1 MLKQSQVNLCNFTNN
16 KNVMLIREI
25 LQKDNES
32 IAKVI
37 RDIFHELDAP
47 KVGTAYAD
55 PILDTLYEVYQ
66 APRSL
71 YYVVELNGKVVGGCG
86 VAPIEML
93 NPVQHETIKVC
104 ELQKMY
110 FAPEIRGT
118 GFAEKIIEKCLECA
132 KNQGFE
138 LCYLE
143 TLSFMTA
150 AQKLYKRMGFEPI
163 DGPMGNT
170 GHSSCEVWMTKKLV

>member
-1 MLKQSQVNLCNFTNN
+1 
-16 KNVMLIREI
+16 MLIRKI
-25 LQKDNES
+25 QQKDNES

-66 APRSL
+66 APRSK
-71 YYVVELNGKVVGGCG
+71 YYVVEKEGKVVGGCG
-86 VAPIEML
+86 VAPLE
-93 NPVQHETIKVC
+93 NGDTEVC

-118 GFAEKIIEKCLECA
+118 GYAEKIIEKCLEFA
-132 KNQGFE
+132 KTQEFE
-138 LCYLE
+138 ICYLE
-143 TLSFMTA
+143 TLSFMTT
-150 AQKLYKRMGFEPI
+150 AQKLYKRIGFENI
-163 DGPMGNT
+163 CGPMGNT
-170 GHSSCEVWMTKKLV
+170 GHNSCEVWMTKKL

>member
-1 MLKQSQVNLCNFTNN
+1 
-16 KNVMLIREI
+16 MLIREI
-25 LQKDNES
+25 QQKDNEA

-37 RDIFHELDAP
+37 RAIFHELDAP

-66 APRSL
+66 APRSI
-71 YYVVELNGKVVGGCG
+71 YYVVENEGKVVGGCG
-86 VAPIEML
+86 VASLE
-93 NPVQHETIKVC
+93 NGNVSVC

-118 GFAEKIIEKCLECA
+118 GFAEKIIEKCLEFA
-132 KNQGFE
+132 KIQGYE
-138 LCYLE
+138 ICYLE

-150 AQKLYKRMGFEPI
+150 AQKLYKRIGFENI
-163 DGPMGNT
+163 CAPMGNT

>member
-1 MLKQSQVNLCNFTNN
+1 MI
-16 KNVMLIREI
+16 IREI
-25 LQKDNES
+25 QQKDNES

-66 APRSL
+66 EPRSI
-71 YYVVELNGKVVGGCG
+71 YYIVEHDGKVVGGCG
-86 VAPIEML
+86 VAPLE
-93 NPVQHETIKVC
+93 NADAAVC

-118 GFAEKIIEKCLECA
+118 GYAEKIIEKCLEFA
-132 KNQGFE
+132 KAHGFE
-138 LCYLE
+138 ICYLE
-143 TLSFMTA
+143 TLAFMTA
-150 AQKLYKRMGFEPI
+150 AQKLYKRIGFENI

-170 GHSSCEVWMTKKLV
+170 GHNSCEVWMTKKL

>member
-1 MLKQSQVNLCNFTNN
+1 
-16 KNVMLIREI
+16 MLIREI
-25 LQKDNES
+25 QQKDNAS
-32 IAKVI
+32 IAQVI
-37 RDIFHELDAP
+37 RAIFHELDAP

-66 APRSL
+66 EPRSV
-71 YYVVELNGKVVGGCG
+71 YYIVEQEGKVVGGCG
-86 VAPIEML
+86 VAPLE
-93 NPVQHETIKVC
+93 NGDASVC

-118 GFAEKIIEKCLECA
+118 GYAEKIIEKCLEYA
-132 KNQGFE
+132 KAKGFE
-138 LCYLE
+138 ICYLE

-150 AQKLYKRMGFEPI
+150 AQKLYKRIGFENI

-170 GHSSCEVWMTKKLV
+170 GHNSCEVWMTKKL

>member
-1 MLKQSQVNLCNFTNN
+1 
-16 KNVMLIREI
+16 MLIREI
-25 LQKDNES
+25 QQKDNES

-66 APRSL
+66 EPRSV
-71 YYVVELNGKVVGGCG
+71 YYVVENEGGVVGGCG
-86 VAPIEML
+86 VAPLE
-93 NPVQHETIKVC
+93 NGDDSVC

-118 GFAEKIIEKCLECA
+118 GYAEKIIEKCLEFA
-132 KNQGFE
+132 KVKGFE
-138 LCYLE
+138 VCYLE
-143 TLSFMTA
+143 ILAFMTA
-150 AQKLYKRMGFEPI
+150 AQKLYKRIGFENI
-163 DGPMGNT
+163 CGPMGNT
-170 GHSSCEVWMTKKLV
+170 GHNSCEVWMTKKL

>member
-1 MLKQSQVNLCNFTNN
+1 
-16 KNVMLIREI
+16 MLIREI
-25 LQKDNES
+25 QQKDNKS

-37 RDIFHELDAP
+37 RDIFYELDAP

-66 APRSL
+66 QSRSI
-71 YYVVELNGKVVGGCG
+71 YYVVEKDGKVVGGCG
-86 VAPIEML
+86 VAPLEML
-93 NPVQHETIKVC
+93 NQVQHDSVKVC

-118 GFAEKIIEKCLECA
+118 GYAEKIIEKCLEFA
-132 KNQGFE
+132 KEQDFE
-138 LCYLE
+138 ICYLE
-143 TLSFMTA
+143 TLSFMKT
-150 AQKLYKRMGFEPI
+150 AQKLYKRIGFENI

-170 GHSSCEVWMTKKLV
+170 GHSSCEVWMTKQL

>member
-1 MLKQSQVNLCNFTNN
+1 
-16 KNVMLIREI
+16 MLIREI
-25 LQKDNES
+25 QQKDNES

-37 RDIFHELDAP
+37 RDIFHELNAP

-66 APRSL
+66 APRSK
-71 YYVVELNGKVVGGCG
+71 YYVVEKEGKVVGGCG
-86 VAPIEML
+86 VAPLE
-93 NPVQHETIKVC
+93 NGDTEVC

-118 GFAEKIIEKCLECA
+118 GFAEKIIEKCLEFA
-132 KNQGFE
+132 KTQGFE
-138 LCYLE
+138 ICYLE
-143 TLSFMTA
+143 TLSFMTT
-150 AQKLYKRMGFEPI
+150 AQKLYKRIGFENI

-170 GHSSCEVWMTKKLV
+170 GHNSCEVWMTKKLV

>member
-1 MLKQSQVNLCNFTNN
+1 MI
-16 KNVMLIREI
+16 IREI
-25 LQKDNES
+25 QQKDNES

-66 APRSL
+66 APRSV
-71 YYVVELNGKVVGGCG
+71 YYVVEKEGKVVGGCG
-86 VAPIEML
+86 IAPLE
-93 NPVQHETIKVC
+93 NGDDSVC

-118 GFAEKIIEKCLECA
+118 GYAEKIIGRCLEFA
-132 KNQGFE
+132 KTQGFE
-138 LCYLE
+138 ICYLE
-143 TLSFMTA
+143 TLSFMTT
-150 AQKLYKRMGFEPI
+150 AQKLYKRIGFENI

-170 GHSSCEVWMTKKLV
+170 GHNSCEVWMTKKL

>member
-1 MLKQSQVNLCNFTNN
+1 
-16 KNVMLIREI
+16 MLIREI
-25 LQKDNES
+25 QQKDNAS
-32 IAKVI
+32 IAQVI
-37 RDIFHELDAP
+37 RAVFHELDAP

-66 APRSL
+66 EPRAI
-71 YYVVELNGKVVGGCG
+71 YYVVELEGKVVGGCG
-86 VAPIEML
+86 VAPLENADIS
-93 NPVQHETIKVC
+93 VC

-118 GFAEKIIEKCLECA
+118 GFAEKIIEKCLEFA
-132 KNQGFE
+132 KTNDFE

-150 AQKLYKRMGFEPI
+150 AQKLYKRIGFENI

-170 GHSSCEVWMTKKLV
+170 GHSSCEVWMTKKIV

>member
-1 MLKQSQVNLCNFTNN
+1 VSVKLFNFTANSIA
-16 KNVMLIREI
+16 MLIREI
-25 LQKDNES
+25 QQKDNES

-37 RDIFHELDAP
+37 RTIFHELDAP

-66 APRSL
+66 APRSV
-71 YYVVELNGKVVGGCG
+71 YYVVELEGKVVGGCG
-86 VAPIEML
+86 IAPLE
-93 NPVQHETIKVC
+93 NAEVSVC

-110 FAPEIRGT
+110 FAPEIRGF
-118 GFAEKIIEKCLECA
+118 GFAEKIIKKCLEFA
-132 KNQGFE
+132 KIQGFE
-138 LCYLE
+138 ICYLE
-143 TLSFMTA
+143 TLSFMTT

-170 GHSSCEVWMTKKLV
+170 GHNSCEVWMTKNIE

>member
-1 MLKQSQVNLCNFTNN
+1 MLKQSQLNLCNFTNN
-16 KNVMLIREI
+16 KNVMFIREI
-25 LQKDNES
+25 QQKDNES

-37 RDIFHELDAP
+37 RAIFHELDAP

-55 PILDTLYEVYQ
+55 PILDSLYEVYQ
-66 APRSL
+66 APRSV
-71 YYVVELNGKVVGGCG
+71 YYVVEKDGEVVGGCG
-86 VAPIEML
+86 IAPLENGIDS
-93 NPVQHETIKVC
+93 VC

-118 GFAEKIIEKCLECA
+118 GFAEKIIKQCLEFA
-132 KNQGFE
+132 GNQDFE

-163 DGPMGNT
+163 NGPMGNT
-170 GHSSCEVWMTKKLV
+170 GHSSCEVWMIKNIL

>member
-1 MLKQSQVNLCNFTNN
+1 
-16 KNVMLIREI
+16 MLIRKI
-25 LQKDNES
+25 QQKDNES
-32 IAKVI
+32 IAQVI
-37 RDIFHELDAP
+37 RAIFHELDAP

-66 APRSL
+66 APRSV
-71 YYVVELNGKVVGGCG
+71 YYVVENDGRVVGGCG
-86 VAPIEML
+86 VAPLENAAVL
-93 NPVQHETIKVC
+93 VC

-110 FAPEIRGT
+110 FTPEIRGT
-118 GFAEKIIEKCLECA
+118 GFAEKIIEMCLTFA
-132 KNQGFE
+132 KTQGFDI
-138 LCYLE
+138 CYLE

-150 AQKLYKRMGFEPI
+150 AQKLYKRIGFENI

>member
-25 LQKDNES
+25 KQKDNAS
-32 IAKVI
+32 IANVI

-55 PILDTLYEVYQ
+55 PILDTLYQVYQ
-66 APRSL
+66 APRSV

-86 VAPIEML
+86 VAPLE
-93 NPVQHETIKVC
+93 NAEVSVC

-118 GFAEKIIEKCLECA
+118 GYAEKIINQCLEFA
-132 KNQGFE
+132 SQQGFE
-138 LCYLE
+138 ICYLE
-143 TLSFMTA
+143 TLSFMTI
-150 AQKLYKRMGFEPI
+150 AQKLYKRMGFEHI

-170 GHSSCEVWMTKKLV
+170 GHNSCEVWMTKKLV

>member
-1 MLKQSQVNLCNFTNN
+1 MLF
-16 KNVMLIREI
+16 REI
-25 LQKDNES
+25 QQKDNES

-66 APRSL
+66 EPRSV
-71 YYVVELNGKVVGGCG
+71 YYVLELGGKVLGGCG
-86 VAPIEML
+86 VAPLE
-93 NPVQHETIKVC
+93 NAEVSVC

-118 GFAEKIIEKCLECA
+118 GYAEKIINQCLEFA
-132 KNQGFE
+132 SQQGFE
-138 LCYLE
+138 ICYLE
-143 TLSFMTA
+143 TLSFMTI
-150 AQKLYKRMGFEPI
+150 AQKLYKRMGFEHLK
-163 DGPMGNT
+163 GPMGNT
-170 GHSSCEVWMTKKLV
+170 GHNSCEVWMTKKLN

>member
-1 MLKQSQVNLCNFTNN
+1 
-16 KNVMLIREI
+16 MLIREI
-25 LQKDNES
+25 QQKDNES

-37 RDIFHELDAP
+37 RAIFHELDAP

-66 APRSL
+66 APRSV
-71 YYVVELNGKVVGGCG
+71 YYVVEHDGKVVGGCG
-86 VAPIEML
+86 VAPLE
-93 NPVQHETIKVC
+93 NGDDSVC

-118 GFAEKIIEKCLECA
+118 GYAEKIIEKCLEFA
-132 KNQGFE
+132 KTQSFE
-138 LCYLE
+138 ICYLE
-143 TLSFMTA
+143 TLSFMTT
-150 AQKLYKRMGFEPI
+150 AQKLYKRIGFENI
-163 DGPMGNT
+163 CGPMGNT

>member
-1 MLKQSQVNLCNFTNN
+1 
-16 KNVMLIREI
+16 MLIREI
-25 LQKDNES
+25 QQKDNES

-66 APRSL
+66 QPRSI
-71 YYVVELNGKVVGGCG
+71 YYIVENDGKVVGGCG
-86 VAPIEML
+86 VAPLEML
-93 NPVQHETIKVC
+93 KPVQHDSIEVC

-118 GFAEKIIEKCLECA
+118 GYAEKIIEKCLEFA
-132 KNQGFE
+132 KTQDFQI
-138 LCYLE
+138 CYLE
-143 TLSFMTA
+143 TLSFMTT
-150 AQKLYKRMGFEPI
+150 AQKLYKRIGFENI

-170 GHSSCEVWMTKKLV
+170 GHNSCEVWMTKKLV

>member
-1 MLKQSQVNLCNFTNN
+1 MI
-16 KNVMLIREI
+16 IREI
-25 LQKDNES
+25 QQKDNES

-66 APRSL
+66 EPRSV
-71 YYVVELNGKVVGGCG
+71 YYVVENDGKVVGGCG
-86 VAPIEML
+86 VAPLE
-93 NPVQHETIKVC
+93 NGDASVC

-118 GFAEKIIEKCLECA
+118 GYAEKIIEKCLEFA
-132 KNQGFE
+132 KTQGFE
-138 LCYLE
+138 ICYLE
-143 TLSFMTA
+143 TLSFMTT
-150 AQKLYKRMGFEPI
+150 AQKLYKRIGFENI

-170 GHSSCEVWMTKKLV
+170 GHNSCEVWMTKKLV

>member
-1 MLKQSQVNLCNFTNN
+1 MP
-16 KNVMLIREI
+16 IREI
-25 LQKDNES
+25 QQKDNES

-37 RDIFHELDAP
+37 RAIFHELDAP

-66 APRSL
+66 APRSV
-71 YYVVELNGKVVGGCG
+71 YYVVEHDGKVVGGCG
-86 VAPIEML
+86 VAPLE
-93 NPVQHETIKVC
+93 NGDHSVC

-118 GFAEKIIEKCLECA
+118 GYAEKIIEKCLEFA
-132 KNQGFE
+132 KTQSFE
-138 LCYLE
+138 ICYLE
-143 TLSFMTA
+143 TLSFMTT
-150 AQKLYKRMGFEPI
+150 AQKLYKRIGFENI
-163 DGPMGNT
+163 CGPMGNT

>member
-1 MLKQSQVNLCNFTNN
+1 
-16 KNVMLIREI
+16 MLIREI
-25 LQKDNES
+25 QQKDNES

-66 APRSL
+66 QPRSI
-71 YYVVELNGKVVGGCG
+71 YYIVENDWKVVGGCG
-86 VAPIEML
+86 VAPLEML
-93 NPVQHETIKVC
+93 KPVQHDSIEVC

-118 GFAEKIIEKCLECA
+118 GYAEKIIEKCLEFA
-132 KNQGFE
+132 KTQDFQI
-138 LCYLE
+138 CYLE
-143 TLSFMTA
+143 TLSFMTT
-150 AQKLYKRMGFEPI
+150 AQKLYKRIGFENI

-170 GHSSCEVWMTKKLV
+170 GHNSCEVWMTKKLV

>member
-1 MLKQSQVNLCNFTNN
+1 MI
-16 KNVMLIREI
+16 IREVQ
-25 LQKDNES
+25 QKDNES

-66 APRSL
+66 APRSV
-71 YYVVELNGKVVGGCG
+71 YYVVEKEGKVVGGCG
-86 VAPIEML
+86 IAPLE
-93 NPVQHETIKVC
+93 NGDDSVC

-118 GFAEKIIEKCLECA
+118 GYAEKIIGRCLEFA
-132 KNQGFE
+132 KTQGFE
-138 LCYLE
+138 ICYLE
-143 TLSFMTA
+143 TLSFMTT
-150 AQKLYKRMGFEPI
+150 AQKLYKRIGFENI

-170 GHSSCEVWMTKKLV
+170 GHNSCEVWMTKKL

>member
-1 MLKQSQVNLCNFTNN
+1 
-16 KNVMLIREI
+16 MLIREI
-25 LQKDNES
+25 QQKDNES

-37 RDIFHELDAP
+37 RNIFHELDAP

-66 APRSL
+66 ESRSV
-71 YYVVELNGKVVGGCG
+71 YYVVENEGKVVGGCG
-86 VAPIEML
+86 VAPIE
-93 NPVQHETIKVC
+93 NGDATVC

-118 GFAEKIIEKCLECA
+118 GYAEKIIEMCLEFA
-132 KNQGFE
+132 KTEGFE
-138 LCYLE
+138 ICYLE

-150 AQKLYKRMGFEPI
+150 AQKLYKRIGFENI

-170 GHSSCEVWMTKKLV
+170 GHNSCEVWMTKKL

>member
-1 MLKQSQVNLCNFTNN
+1 
-16 KNVMLIREI
+16 MLIREI
-25 LQKDNES
+25 QQKDNES

-66 APRSL
+66 QPRSI
-71 YYVVELNGKVVGGCG
+71 YYIVENDWKVVGGCG
-86 VAPIEML
+86 VAPLEML
-93 NPVQHETIKVC
+93 KPVQHDSIEVC

-118 GFAEKIIEKCLECA
+118 GYAEKIIEKCLEFA
-132 KNQGFE
+132 KTQDFQI
-138 LCYLE
+138 CYLE
-143 TLSFMTA
+143 TLSFMTT
-150 AQKLYKRMGFEPI
+150 AQKLYKRIGFENI

-170 GHSSCEVWMTKKLV
+170 GHNSCEVWMTKKL

>member
-1 MLKQSQVNLCNFTNN
+1 
-16 KNVMLIREI
+16 MLIREI
-25 LQKDNES
+25 QQKDNES

-66 APRSL
+66 EPRSI
-71 YYVVELNGKVVGGCG
+71 YYVVEKDGNVVGGCG
-86 VAPIEML
+86 IAPLE
-93 NPVQHETIKVC
+93 NADVSVC

-118 GFAEKIIEKCLECA
+118 GFAEKIIAKCLEFA
-132 KNQGFE
+132 KTQGFE
-138 LCYLE
+138 ICYLE
-143 TLSFMTA
+143 TLSFMTT
-150 AQKLYKRMGFEPI
+150 AQKLYKRIGFENI
-163 DGPMGNT
+163 CGPMGNT
-170 GHSSCEVWMTKKLV
+170 GHNSCEVWMTRKL